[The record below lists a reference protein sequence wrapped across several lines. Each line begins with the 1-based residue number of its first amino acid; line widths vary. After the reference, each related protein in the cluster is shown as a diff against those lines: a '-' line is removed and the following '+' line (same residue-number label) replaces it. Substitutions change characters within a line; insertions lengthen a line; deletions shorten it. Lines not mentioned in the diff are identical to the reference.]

1 MLERKDSVDFLCQIL
16 NPDVGYVITVDD
28 DVRVSRLPTPKNIY
42 PPTFKLLMVGDNN
55 KRESKTQT
63 SVKITNLTSSEY
75 AQCSKMLNSPLKPF
89 RSYCVCHC

>member
-28 DVRVSRLPTPKNIY
+28 DVRVSRFPTNQNIY

-55 KRESKTQT
+55 KRETKH
-63 SVKITNLTSSEY
+63 
-75 AQCSKMLNSPLKPF
+75 KPVS
-89 RSYCVCHC
+89 RSQI